1 MAYLRGNRSSFPSGE
16 DNFLEL
22 FDLSHN
28 QLQAAK
34 RLNEL
39 RMMGDNL
46 TNNEQNEMIS
56 LLASLRDN
64 LITPED
70 MNLLGDAI
78 YNLQKFFN
86 EEVFDFILARQAEW
100 NTYVNNFNFVGV
112 WATGVSYKA
121 QNMVHNTK
129 GDLFIARKDH
139 VSSGTEPIDTNANF
153 AKIGAK
159 GDKGIPGISHNYR
172 GDWNASA
179 TYAVGDAVTHI
190 NMGEDGGLVYLAKTT
205 NTGKNPTTSGTDWV
219 LYTRQYV
226 GTTPPVAPSKGLHFI
241 EILN

>member
-1 MAYLRGNRSSFPSGE
+1 MAYLRGGRSAFPNGE

-28 QLQAAK
+28 QLQSAK

-39 RMMGDNL
+39 RLQESL
-46 TNNEQNEMIS
+46 TNSEQNEMIS

-70 MNLLGDAI
+70 MNLMGDAI

-100 NTYVNNFNFVGV
+100 NTYVNNFKYIGK
-112 WATGVSYKA
+112 WTAGTAYKA

-129 GDLFIARKDH
+129 GDLFIARRNH
-139 VSSGTEPIDTNANF
+139 TASGTEPSETTADF
-153 AKIGAK
+153 AKLSAK
-159 GDKGIPGISHNYR
+159 GDKGDPGISHKYR
-172 GDWNASA
+172 GDWNS
-179 TYAVGDAVTHI
+179 TTSYAIGDAVTYM
-190 NMGEDGGLVYLAKTT
+190 NTGVDGGLVYLAKKAS
-205 NTGKNPTTSGTDWV
+205 TGANPSTDGTAWM
-219 LYTRQYV
+219 LYTKDYFGNTQ
-226 GTTPPVAPSKGLHFI
+226 PPAPSKGLHYHQI
-241 EILN
+241 IG